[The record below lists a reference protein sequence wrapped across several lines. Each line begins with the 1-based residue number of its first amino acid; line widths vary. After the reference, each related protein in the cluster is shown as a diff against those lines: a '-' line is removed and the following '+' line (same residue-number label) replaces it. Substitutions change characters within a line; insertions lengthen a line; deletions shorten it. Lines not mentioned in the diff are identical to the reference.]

1 MGRMMLV
8 GVIVSQS
15 KMFRSVVPSLAEGE
29 GASNLS
35 ERDLNLTE
43 PIHLVIFASET
54 RLPSLGKSSLHGSI
68 GGA

>member
-8 GVIVSQS
+8 GMIVSQS
-15 KMFRSVVPSLAEGE
+15 QMFRSAVASLAEGE

-35 ERDLNLTE
+35 ERDLNLPE

-54 RLPSLGKSSLHGSI
+54 RLTSLGRSSEPGCI
-68 GGA
+68 GRA